1 MRPTFT
7 NPLYPA
13 SLPDPYVL
21 KVHGQYWA
29 YGSERSTDGRYFKI
43 LHSPDLLHWQ
53 EIGGALDE
61 QPGGHPCYWAPEVVE
76 WDSTFYLYYSLGNET
91 LMSIHVASAASPAGP
106 FVDRGRSLTQ
116 EPFAIDAHV
125 FTDED
130 GERYLFYATDFYD
143 HARIGTGTI
152 CDRMLDPF
160 TLAGSPHPVSRARYV
175 GQIFDP
181 QRKEKGGVRWH
192 TLEGPFVLKHKGRYY
207 QMFSGGNW
215 QNTTYGVSYATSL
228 SLEDPEEWQQACDG
242 LDTLPILRSLP
253 EKGVVGPGHNSV
265 VRAPDNR
272 QWFCVYHRWAPTA
285 NGPQR
290 VMAADRL
297 EFIGDRLVVYGPSST
312 PQPAPLPPTRAFFT
326 PSPGYTAGLPAPW
339 QTLSGA
345 WQQEQGAAVQTG
357 FSAQAEAAWDLPA
370 SSFLLELGIRPAQTE
385 PGASPACGLR
395 LDVGDIA
402 VFNVSYQPD
411 ERCLRIE
418 TTQGVSDLSLSAP
431 WLPGMERLLR
441 LELDHRC
448 IALSL
453 PGTAMHWQ
461 GNLTVS
467 PSRLVLWTHKMNAS
481 FSTFEWTAGWEQRF
495 DLPACDLASL
505 GWAQTPAGAWSIKE
519 CLLSATPVLSGASLL
534 SKSLPL
540 GDLEIVLNACLDC
553 QADPIWGYA
562 FGPLSALDGLP
573 CFRLVRSPAGWA
585 LAGSSPEEPVLLL
598 PASFDPAISQQFR
611 LSLQAGQCSI
621 AWQDQPLGSL
631 SMLPLDGRFGL
642 CVWQSRAWFDLLRV
656 TALPGNQIGETYAPA

>member
-29 YGSERSTDGRYFKI
+29 YGSERSTDGKYFKI

-160 TLAGSPHPVSRARYV
+160 TLAGSPHPVSRARYDW
-175 GQIFDP
+175 QIFDP

-192 TLEGPFVLKHKGRYY
+192 TLEGPFVLKHKGSYY

-253 EKGVVGPGHNSV
+253 EKGIVGPGHNSV

-272 QWFCVYHRWAPTA
+272 QWFCVYHRWAPGWSSLA
-285 NGPQR
+285 IGWWCMDRAALPSLLHFPPR
-290 VMAADRL
+290 V
-297 EFIGDRLVVYGPSST
+297 
-312 PQPAPLPPTRAFFT
+312 
-326 PSPGYTAGLPAPW
+326 
-339 QTLSGA
+339 
-345 WQQEQGAAVQTG
+345 
-357 FSAQAEAAWDLPA
+357 
-370 SSFLLELGIRPAQTE
+370 
-385 PGASPACGLR
+385 
-395 LDVGDIA
+395 
-402 VFNVSYQPD
+402 
-411 ERCLRIE
+411 
-418 TTQGVSDLSLSAP
+418 
-431 WLPGMERLLR
+431 
-441 LELDHRC
+441 
-448 IALSL
+448 LSL
-453 PGTAMHWQ
+453 PLLRAMPP
-461 GNLTVS
+461 GC
-467 PSRLVLWTHKMNAS
+467 PYPGGPFPAPGSRSKV
-481 FSTFEWTAGWEQRF
+481 
-495 DLPACDLASL
+495 
-505 GWAQTPAGAWSIKE
+505 PAGARCRCADWF
-519 CLLSATPVLSGASLL
+519 LRSG
-534 SKSLPL
+534 
-540 GDLEIVLNACLDC
+540 
-553 QADPIWGYA
+553 
-562 FGPLSALDGLP
+562 
-573 CFRLVRSPAGWA
+573 
-585 LAGSSPEEPVLLL
+585 
-598 PASFDPAISQQFR
+598 
-611 LSLQAGQCSI
+611 
-621 AWQDQPLGSL
+621 
-631 SMLPLDGRFGL
+631 
-642 CVWQSRAWFDLLRV
+642 
-656 TALPGNQIGETYAPA
+656 